1 MAVYLVSLNRLAGAR
16 SGSNA
21 RPASESDRAATNP
34 ARPPAPTKVE
44 TQHARSAE
52 PDSTEVGSTATGS
65 PKARSKPAPKRG
77 RKSSKATA
85 TARKPAC
92 TSRVGG
98 GASTARRSKK
108 AGSTRSGAET
118 SVKANLPEDLACTV
132 EELLHLPRT
141 QVGALLEACGEPT
154 RKVMLAMIYRLAAL
168 EDELRGVSA
177 KVRSSGKRAVQSAT
191 FRTPSPPIADGD
203 KTGLLEQVFQKNV
216 SLRKQS

>member
-1 MAVYLVSLNRLAGAR
+1 VAVYLVSLNRLAAAR
-16 SGSNA
+16 AGSNA
-21 RPASESDRAATNP
+21 RPTSESDRTASNP

-44 TQHARSAE
+44 AQHAGSVE

-65 PKARSKPAPKRG
+65 PKAWSKPAPKRG
-77 RKSSKATA
+77 RKSSKAAA
-85 TARKPAC
+85 TTRKPAR
-92 TSRVGG
+92 TPRVGESATAAKRSRKAKSTCPG
-98 GASTARRSKK
+98 GEAP
-108 AGSTRSGAET
+108 GA
-118 SVKANLPEDLACTV
+118 VGVPEDLACTV

-141 QVGALLEACGEPT
+141 QVGALLETCGEPT

-177 KVRSSGKRAVQSAT
+177 KVRSSGKRAVQSAS